1 MAKTKIDKRKRASTR
16 PHRSA
21 GPRTAAKATEHTG
34 TKVHRAAEH
43 AEHADRR
50 VRAQPTGRVFLLS
63 PANCN
68 GPRAKIVLSPRA
80 TFDLAVRL
88 RSDGGVALGEVFAF
102 VSGLYFKG
110 KLAYA
115 LTFAR
120 PPEPGAPIAGSG
132 VLVITPNA
140 GLRPAETRVTGDA
153 LHGFAGVD
161 IAANDPRYRAPLLAS
176 ARARRGN
183 RRRVR
188 GRAARQ
194 HRVGE
199 VRRHPDGGLR
209 RAPAFP
215 IDFVGRGDMS
225 RGGLMLRA
233 ARERRGADLCARRRR
248 RPPRSAP
255 PQTGAAAGNLD
266 DRVQD
271 ERRQL
276 MSVRGSSAR
285 GSASGSEFGVRSAA
299 RVKIRRSR
307 SSSEVELRGPSRAR
321 RTSPPVCCPKHAPD
335 IEPRTR
341 NQPRT
346 PEPRTPNRL
355 IPPSPAPPQV
365 SSAAPARQKSTIR
378 SYRSP
383 GARLRR

>member
-1 MAKTKIDKRKRASTR
+1 
-16 PHRSA
+16 
-21 GPRTAAKATEHTG
+21 
-34 TKVHRAAEH
+34 
-43 AEHADRR
+43 
-50 VRAQPTGRVFLLS
+50 
-63 PANCN
+63 
-68 GPRAKIVLSPRA
+68 VLSPRA

-176 ARARRGN
+176 ARALDEEIG
-183 RRRVR
+183 
-188 GRAARQ
+188 AEC
-194 HRVGE
+194 E
-199 VRRHPDGGLR
+199 VVLLGSIASAKYVDILTEVFGDRLL
-209 RAPAFP
+209 FP

-225 RGGLMLRA
+225 RGGLLLRA
-233 ARERRGADLCARRRR
+233 ARSSEELTYAPVVGAVRHGP
-248 RPPRSAP
+248 RPPKLAP
-255 PQTGAAAGNLD
+255 LPGISMTAFKMGG
-266 DRVQD
+266 
-271 ERRQL
+271 E
-276 MSVRGSSAR
+276 
-285 GSASGSEFGVRSAA
+285 
-299 RVKIRRSR
+299 
-307 SSSEVELRGPSRAR
+307 
-321 RTSPPVCCPKHAPD
+321 
-335 IEPRTR
+335 

-346 PEPRTPNRL
+346 REPRTPNRL
-355 IPPSPAPPQV
+355 IPPPPV
-365 SSAAPARQKSTIR
+365 PPPVASAVPARQKPTIR